1 MGSIILTT
9 KLVGGINIKTVDKY
23 IKFKEMYKDYVVII
37 KSGNFYYSF
46 EDDAYIL
53 NHIFAYQ
60 IRENKVGF
68 PMSAKAKVK
77 SILNRNNINLIEVI
91 DDYAY
96 VLETKNANSYNDIL
110 KEAKSSIVVNNMVN
124 NLMSSIEG
132 KLKKEEANYRLIKD
146 FVDEL

>member
-1 MGSIILTT
+1 M
-9 KLVGGINIKTVDKY
+9 KTVDKY
-23 IKFKEMYKDYVVII
+23 IRFKQMYHDYVVII

-53 NHIFAYQ
+53 KYLFDYQ

-68 PMSAKAKVK
+68 PISAKAKVK
-77 SILNRNNINLIEVI
+77 SILNHNNINLIEVI

-96 VLETKNANSYNDIL
+96 VLETKNTNMYQEML
-110 KEAKSSIVVNNMVN
+110 KEAKSNILIKNMVN
-124 NLMSSIEG
+124 NLMNAIEI
-132 KLKKEEANYRLIKD
+132 KVKKEEANYRLIKD